1 MPKQRFSVTYVSKTP
16 DKRTQKTEV
25 IAKDRNEAVAIVEAR
40 NNKVISAVYMGFVW
54 D

>member
-1 MPKQRFSVTYVSKTP
+1 MPKQRFSVTYVSNTP
-16 DKRTQKTEV
+16 DKRTKKTEV
-25 IAKDRNEAVAIVEAR
+25 IAKDRNEAVRMIEAR